1 MRYHTLTADLIQ
13 NAARKARGLGH
24 SYVGSVHLLLAMAWE
39 PGGPGM
45 VLRQLGVDPE
55 LTEAMAQLL
64 YGTGTPDLPLPQ
76 GLTQEARELLRL
88 AAREARQQNC
98 REIQPQ
104 HLLLAM
110 ARQRDCAAGELL
122 QLNGVSADMLFTH
135 TVDYLRWEQTAPGKG
150 KKEAVAMRLLEQFSE
165 DLIAKASTMEPVIG
179 RDKEIDMVIGILCR
193 KNKNNPALVG
203 EPGVGKTAI
212 AEGLAQRMAMGN
224 VPPQLKEKRLVSL
237 NMASLVAGTKYR
249 GEFEERLRDVLSE
262 IRRNGDVILFVD
274 EMHTIVGAG
283 AAEGAIDAA
292 NIFKPALG
300 RGELQMLGAT
310 TREEYRKYIEKDAA
324 LERRFR
330 PVAVEEPGEET
341 ALAILRA
348 LKPGLERH
356 HHLRITDDALKESVR
371 LSVRYLPDLYLPD
384 KAIDLL
390 DEGAARAR
398 MEEMQVSRGGAA
410 RKELEQ
416 ELQGAVRER
425 KFEKAAELR
434 DKMQHLSKPAEN
446 RRSRSVTASDI
457 AWVVSART
465 GIPVGR
471 LTATER
477 ERLLNLEGLLS
488 SKVVGQEKAVAAV
501 AEAVRRGYSGI
512 RDAGRPIACLLF
524 TGPTGVGKTELC
536 RALAEEVYGSKDA
549 VIRLDMTE
557 YMEKQSVS
565 RLIGAPPGYVGYE
578 EGGKLTEAVRRRP
591 YCLVLLDEL
600 EKAHPEVLGILLQI
614 MEEGELT
621 DSTGRRVSF
630 KNAIVVM
637 TSNVGGQIRGEGL
650 GFCAGGREAEVQE
663 TLRQAFSPEFLGR
676 IDQIIPF
683 GQLGSGA
690 MEAIAWKYLRQ
701 LQQRTAGTGTQL
713 QLPEEIAAFLLK
725 KCPGK
730 DGARQLRRLVQMEVE
745 GPLAAYLL
753 RCARRPSRVRLRL
766 DSGEVA
772 FSNGF

>member
-13 NAARKARGLGH
+13 NAARKARSLGH

-39 PGGPGM
+39 PGGPGL

-76 GLTQEARELLRL
+76 GLTQEAREILRL

-274 EMHTIVGAG
+274 EVHTIVGAG

-650 GFCAGGREAEVQE
+650 GFCAGGREAEVEE

-713 QLPEEIAAFLLK
+713 QLPEDIAAFLLK

-730 DGARQLRRLVQMEVE
+730 DGARQIRRLVQMEVE

-766 DSGEVA
+766 ESGEVA